1 MRTAC
6 QGLLVLAGM
15 VSLGVAQAQ
24 TAAPLTVS
32 CSTSSNV
39 VNTAYNHA
47 TEGFLA
53 SGSGTDPYWG
63 VAYAGT
69 QTGAPIPLASIGAGA
84 WAAPVVYFTA
94 PWTAS
99 PYSNAN
105 WIAPYAGSAGAA
117 GEAWRYYRYRFN
129 LDAAVNPANVSLQL
143 SYYSDDVM
151 SDIYVNGV
159 AQSTHGPV
167 VGAGS
172 AAPGTHTLTQDW
184 HSGTNEVVF
193 LVRDYGWVT
202 GLMVQALPSAVCTPP
217 PALAPVPVPVPLN
230 AAWALLALSAMVAG
244 AGAVVQRRRS
254 V

>member
-1 MRTAC
+1 MRTVC
-6 QGLLVLAGM
+6 QGVVVLAGM
-15 VSLGVAQAQ
+15 ASLVAQAQ

-32 CSTSSNV
+32 CSTSPNV
-39 VNTAYNHA
+39 VNTAYDHA
-47 TEGFLA
+47 TQGFLA

-84 WAAPVVYFTA
+84 WTAPVVYWTT
-94 PWTAS
+94 PWATS

-105 WIAPYAGSAGAA
+105 WIAPYAGSAGAG

-143 SYYSDDVM
+143 SYYADDVM

-167 VGAGS
+167 GGAGS
-172 AAPGTHTLTQDW
+172 AAPGTYTLTQDW

-202 GLMVQALPSAVCTPP
+202 GLMVQALPSTLCIPTPV
-217 PALAPVPVPVPLN
+217 LAPVQVPVN

-244 AGAVVQRRRS
+244 AGIVVQRRRR